1 VNGPD
6 QRHRPSGVVIAPGLV
21 TAVIVDHNQSEY
33 AYQQLEHH
41 RLQHPEAFRAVE
53 WIVVSNGRSSP
64 VFMDNVRFVSTVN
77 DGYGA
82 AINGAVKQ
90 SAGRVILAMNSDLVP
105 ETGFLPAVFSLA
117 ERMVA
122 SESTSARV
130 GIIGLRLV
138 NDDGTFQGSV
148 GRFPTL
154 ARFLT
159 GLFRRRDVR
168 KYVTPDRSKK
178 LSPVDWVTGACVL
191 IDRTC
196 LEELG
201 GFDEQ
206 FFLYYEDVD
215 LCWRATRRRWL
226 VEFDPSATSRHLFPY
241 HSRRLT
247 VAMVY
252 VARRSL
258 LLYYWKH
265 RPRIEYWILSLI
277 VRLECRFRRGHK
289 GWRKVGAMIDQVV
302 RHPSDHQLNREEFET
317 IE

>member
-1 VNGPD
+1 VTVKGPD
-6 QRHRPSGVVIAPGLV
+6 PRYFPPGLV
-21 TAVIVDHNQSEY
+21 TAVIVDHNQSGY

-41 RLQHPEAFRAVE
+41 RCQHPDAFASVE
-53 WIVVSNGRSSP
+53 WIVVSNGKSSP
-64 VFMDNVRFVSTVN
+64 PPMDQVRFVPTVN

-82 AINGAVKQ
+82 AINGAAKQ
-90 SAGRVILAMNSDLVP
+90 STGRVILAMNSDLVP
-105 ETGFLPAVFSLA
+105 EAGFLPAVFSLA

-122 SESTSARV
+122 SEKTSARV

-154 ARFLT
+154 VRFLR

-168 KYVTPDRSKK
+168 KYVTPDRSKR
-178 LSPVDWVTGACVL
+178 LSPVDWVTGACIL
-191 IDRTC
+191 IDRDC
-196 LEELG
+196 LDQLR

-215 LCWRATRRRWL
+215 LCRRATERHWL

-247 VAMVY
+247 IAMVY

-265 RPRIEYWILSLI
+265 RPRIEFRILSLI
-277 VRLECRFRRGHK
+277 VRVECWLRRGND
-289 GWRKVGAMIDQVV
+289 GWKKVGAMIDQVIRDPS
-302 RHPSDHQLNREEFET
+302 RHTLDRNEFET

>member
-1 VNGPD
+1 MKGRD
-6 QRHRPSGVVIAPGLV
+6 QRHYPPGMV
-21 TAVIVDHNQSEY
+21 TAVIVDHNQSGY
-33 AYQQLEHH
+33 AFQQLEYH
-41 RLQHPEAFRAVE
+41 RLDQPEAFQAVE
-53 WIVVSNGRSSP
+53 WIVISNGKSSP
-64 VFMDNVRFVSTVN
+64 PPMDQVRFVSTVN

-82 AINGAVKQ
+82 AINGATKE
-90 SAGRVILAMNSDLVP
+90 ATGRVILAMNSDLVP
-105 ETGFLPAVFSLA
+105 EAGFLPAVFLLA

-122 SESTSARV
+122 AEMTSSRL

-154 ARFLT
+154 ARFLR

-168 KYVTPDRSKK
+168 KYVMPERSKR

-191 IDRTC
+191 IDRAC
-196 LEELG
+196 FDELC

-215 LCWRATRRRWL
+215 LCWRATERRWL

-247 VAMVY
+247 IAMVY

-265 RPRIEYWILSLI
+265 RPRIEFRILSLI
-277 VRLECRFRRGHK
+277 VRLECWLRRGND
-289 GWRKVGAMIDQVV
+289 GWRKVGAMIDQVI
-302 RHPSDHQLNREEFET
+302 RDPAGHILNRNEFET